1 MPSPKK
7 IHQAMVEQG
16 ISEEIVSQFDF
27 NEPKGAPPEP
37 ILAIIDEM
45 DQLLTKE
52 QRLVVMEKQGCCKG
66 GQRDKDCKAFAKK
79 YMGKTTAEKLALM
92 FEVENMVSPT
102 LNNDGT

>member
-16 ISEEIVSQFDF
+16 ILEEIVFQFDF

-37 ILAIIDEM
+37 ILAIIDKM

-52 QRLVVMEKQGCCKG
+52 QRLAVMEKQGCCKG

-79 YMGKTTAEKLALM
+79 HMGKTTAGKLALM